1 MIELIFILFEANDA
15 DDWGASSDHG
25 NVGDPGVDPFE
36 SCCGDAEDPTALVP
50 WDWELVED

>member
-25 NVGDPGVDPFE
+25 DVGNPGVDPFE

-50 WDWELVED
+50 WD